1 MKKKKACLI
10 GNPNVGKSSIF
21 NALTGLLQHTGN
33 WTGKTVAN
41 EEGVFEY
48 LDTEWKLID
57 LPGTY
62 SLIGESPEEKIASK
76 FVLENEYDVAIVVA
90 DATNLE
96 RSIEIILEV
105 IDVKDDVIVC
115 LNLMDEAEKRNI
127 MIDEKKLAKN
137 LNVPIILT
145 SAKEKRGFKGGR
157 RHA

>member
-21 NALTGLLQHTGN
+21 NTLTGSLQHTGN

-41 EEGVFEY
+41 EKGIFEY
-48 LDTEWKLID
+48 LDTEWELID

-76 FVLENEYDVAIVVA
+76 FVLEGKYDVAIVIA

-96 RSIEIILEV
+96 RSIKIILEV
-105 IDVKDDVIVC
+105 IDVQENVIVC
-115 LNLMDEAEKRNI
+115 LNLMDEAEKEI
-127 MIDEKKLAKN
+127 FLLMKKNCQK
-137 LNVPIILT
+137 I
-145 SAKEKRGFKGGR
+145 
-157 RHA
+157 